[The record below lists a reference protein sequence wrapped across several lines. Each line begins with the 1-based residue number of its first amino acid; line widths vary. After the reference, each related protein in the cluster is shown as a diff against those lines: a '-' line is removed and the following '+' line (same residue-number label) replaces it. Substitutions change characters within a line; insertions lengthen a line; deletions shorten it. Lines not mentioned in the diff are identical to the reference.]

1 MSKGKEL
8 YYPTKGDNDNKKLTS
23 THLPRALASYV
34 GNTNPTSLPYH
45 PSEESIERANG
56 LDSSKSNPAENP
68 IIATNNI
75 SS

>member
-1 MSKGKEL
+1 MSKEKEL
-8 YYPTKGDNDNKKLTS
+8 YNSTKGDNDEKKLTS
-23 THLPRALASYV
+23 THLPRSLASYV